1 LAAAL
6 KENSTLT
13 TLDVGSEYEGHEVVA
28 VACVV
33 HWRLCKHD
41 VMVVSQTMAL
51 VLTVQQR
58 WQRR

>member
-1 LAAAL
+1 MAAAL

-13 TLDVGSEYEGHEVVA
+13 TLYVGSEYERHKVVA

-33 HWRLCKHD
+33 HWRLCKQH
-41 VMVVSQTMAL
+41 VVVVLQTMAL